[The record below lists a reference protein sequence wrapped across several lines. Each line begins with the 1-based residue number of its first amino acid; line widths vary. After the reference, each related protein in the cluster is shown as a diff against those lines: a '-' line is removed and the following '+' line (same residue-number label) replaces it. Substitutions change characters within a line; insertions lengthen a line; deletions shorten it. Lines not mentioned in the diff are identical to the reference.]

1 MPIYEFYCPKCNVLF
16 NFFSKAVNTTG
27 RPDCPKCRGKRL
39 TRQISMFAAV
49 GRAREDAAPAGGE
62 DDLPIDDAKMER
74 AMESLAGEAEGL
86 DENDPRQAARLMRK
100 FSDMTGLEFK
110 DNMKTAIERME
121 AGEDPE
127 AIEEEMGGMMDDEDP
142 FVLPGKKEK
151 MKSPRRRPPPRR
163 DPKLYEM

>member
-16 NFFSKAVNTTG
+16 NFFAKAVNTTG
-27 RPDCPKCRGKRL
+27 RPDCPKCEGKRL

-49 GRAREDAAPAGGE
+49 GRAKEDTGDGKAD

-110 DNMKTAIERME
+110 ENMKSAIERME

-127 AIEEEMGGMMDDEDP
+127 AIEQEMGGMEDEDP
-142 FVLPGKKEK
+142 FVMPGKKEK
-151 MKSPRRRPPPRR
+151 VKVAARRRPPPRR